1 MKQFL
6 RRQGMLWIGRRIPIE
21 DAKWIGG
28 LLAQL
33 KHEQLVDA
41 FRAGNYPPEIVEKF
55 TTVIE
60 ARIQALN
67 NP

>member
-33 KHEQLVDA
+33 KHEQLA
-41 FRAGNYPPEIVEKF
+41 MPSAQA
-55 TTVIE
+55 TTH
-60 ARIQALN
+60 RK
-67 NP
+67 